1 MNNTLAIR
9 HYVIDINVLIPVFSL
24 LGIICILSNALVCYI
39 IIKRKVP
46 IGLIKYY
53 MFSLAI
59 TDILVGAVCIPLYIS
74 AEWISFYKRMR
85 LLEQKM
91 LLQSVLIMS
100 EVFLLTSSILHLC
113 LIAFDR
119 VIAISKPIYHRQKLQ
134 SRSTALKL
142 LTIPWLLAAIN
153 ATLFINLQD
162 APISSTVISTVIIVF
177 PSCFITL
184 CYSVLLQTIR
194 KRNRS
199 FSNLQ
204 NMQQINEKRI
214 IKTMLTVIIAFA
226 ICWMPAIALSIY
238 YIISITHLSYYFSI
252 FVSIGAFM
260 SYLNSACN
268 PFIYAVFNPTFRTAT
283 HNTLRNISNR
293 AKASSSEWTAGNRS
307 VQNSTASMETKM

>member
-1 MNNTLAIR
+1 MNNTLVMR
-9 HYVIDINVLIPVFSL
+9 YYVIDINVSIPLFSL
-24 LGIICILSNALVCYI
+24 LGLVCILSNALVCYI

-46 IGLIKYY
+46 NGVIKYY

-74 AEWISFYKRMR
+74 AEWISFYNHMS

-91 LLQSVLIMS
+91 FLQSVLIVS
-100 EVFLLTSSILHLC
+100 EVFLQTSSILHLC

-119 VIAISKPIYHRQKLQ
+119 VIAISKPIYHRQNLQ
-134 SRSTALKL
+134 SRRTALKL

-153 ATLFINLQD
+153 ATLFINIQD
-162 APISSTVISTVIIVF
+162 APISSAVLSTVIIFF

-184 CYSVLLQTIR
+184 CYSVLLHMIR

-199 FSNLQ
+199 FSNVQ

-226 ICWMPAIALSIY
+226 ICWMPAIALSISY
-238 YIISITHLSYYFSI
+238 AVNITHLSYYFSI
-252 FVSIGAFM
+252 FESIGTFM

-268 PFIYAVFNPTFRTAT
+268 PFIYAVFNPTFRTAIYDKI
-283 HNTLRNISNR
+283 RNKSNR
-293 AKASSSEWTAGNRS
+293 A
-307 VQNSTASMETKM
+307 

>member
-1 MNNTLAIR
+1 MNNTLVMR
-9 HYVIDINVLIPVFSL
+9 YYVIDINVSIPLFSL
-24 LGIICILSNALVCYI
+24 LGLVCILSNALVCYI

-46 IGLIKYY
+46 NGVIKYY

-74 AEWISFYKRMR
+74 AEWISLYNHMS

-91 LLQSVLIMS
+91 LLQSVLIVS
-100 EVFLLTSSILHLC
+100 EVFLQTSSILHLC

-119 VIAISKPIYHRQKLQ
+119 VMAISKPIYHRQNLQ

-162 APISSTVISTVIIVF
+162 APISSAVISTVIIFF

-184 CYSVLLQTIR
+184 CYSVLLHMIR

-199 FSNLQ
+199 FSNVQ

-226 ICWMPAIALSIY
+226 ICWIPAIALSTSY
-238 YIISITHLSYYFSI
+238 AVNFTHLSYYFSI
-252 FVSIGAFM
+252 FESIGAFM
-260 SYLNSACN
+260 SYLNSACD
-268 PFIYAVFNPTFRTAT
+268 PFIYAVFNPTFRTAIYDKI
-283 HNTLRNISNR
+283 RNKSNR
-293 AKASSSEWTAGNRS
+293 A
-307 VQNSTASMETKM
+307 